1 MVLKGDSI
9 VRWACGLRQIEDK
22 VPKFLI
28 YSMMVL
34 YRSEIAH

>member
-1 MVLKGDSI
+1 LCSNALAISGHNQ
-9 VRWACGLRQIEDK
+9 AK
-22 VPKFLI
+22 VSKFLI